1 MYITLANIHDLKT
14 MSEIPYESGAHYI
27 FDRGYNDF
35 SNLNTINCLGAFFVV
50 RAKTLYHRSIETD
63 GALNSSSNG

>member
-1 MYITLANIHDLKT
+1 MIAVSLE
-14 MSEIPYESGAHYI
+14 MSDEP
-27 FDRGYNDF
+27 
-35 SNLNTINCLGAFFVV
+35 INCIGAFFVV